1 MRRRGPLDY
10 RRQHSGAASTR
21 TGGAPDEQPPTRAA
35 VEIDTGGETNE
46 DLEERGARRSP
57 RTQRKGKGVRAGKS
71 KGKRESKSARNARAR
86 HAKRMAA
93 SRPCGASGA
102 PRCLETRGGAGLTT
116 RGMTT

>member
-21 TGGAPDEQPPTRAA
+21 TGAAPDEQPPTRAA

-46 DLEERGARRSP
+46 DLEER
-57 RTQRKGKGVRAGKS
+57 
-71 KGKRESKSARNARAR
+71 

-93 SRPCGASGA
+93 SRACGASGA